1 MHQELKANSY
11 LCAMLEITRDY
22 IQHLQEDIALGKDSA
37 IIALLTDVHPADIA
51 DVFEELRPEENAY
64 VYKLLDRELAAG
76 VIVELDEDVRERLL
90 QSFTSKE
97 IAEEVIEHIDSD
109 DASDMISELSDE
121 KIEEIISHI
130 EDEEKASDII
140 DLLNYREGTAGS
152 LMAKELIKVNEK
164 WTVAHCIR
172 EMRKQAEELDNVYT
186 IYVVDDRDVL
196 LGRLSLKRLLFSA
209 STTRTIIKDIYDPQT
224 IYTVLANET
233 EEKVANIMEK
243 YDLVALPV
251 LNESGQLLGRITIDD
266 VVDVIMEEAERDYQM
281 ASGISEDVEASDS
294 IWTLTRARIPWLLIG
309 MAGGIA
315 SAYVIGIFDIE
326 KHPEMALFIPLI
338 TAMAGNAGV
347 QSAAIVVQGLANNS
361 LRMEA
366 ITRKLLKEL
375 AVGLFNG
382 LICSSILLLSSV
394 VLHFSIDLSITV
406 SVALLSVIT
415 FAAVF
420 GTFVP
425 LVLNR
430 YKIDP
435 ALATGPFVTTA
446 NDIIGLMIY
455 FMVGNM
461 LMTAVGA

>member
-1 MHQELKANSY
+1 
-11 LCAMLEITRDY
+11 MLEISREY
-22 IQHLQEDIALGKDSA
+22 INNLKDDIAEGRDSA
-37 IIALLTDVHPADIA
+37 IIALLANVHPADIA
-51 DVFEELRPEENAY
+51 DVFEELRSEENAY
-64 VYKLLDRELAAG
+64 VYKLLDTELAAD
-76 VIVELDEDVRERLL
+76 VIVELDEDVRELLL

-97 IAEEVIEHIDSD
+97 IAEEVLEHIDSD
-109 DASDMISELSDE
+109 DASDMIAELPE
-121 KIEEIISHI
+121 AKIEEIISHI

-140 DLLNYREGTAGS
+140 DLLAYSEGTAGS
-152 LMAKELIKVNEK
+152 LMAKELVKVNQN

-172 EMRKQAEELDNVYT
+172 EMRKQAEELENVYT
-186 IYVVDDRDVL
+186 IYVVDDRGIL
-196 LGRLSLKRLLFSA
+196 LGRLSLKKLLFSA
-209 STTRTIIKDIYDPQT
+209 STTRTIIKDIYDPQL
-224 IYTVLANET
+224 IQTVLTDET

-281 ASGISEDVEASDS
+281 ASGISEDVESSDG

-315 SAYVIGIFDIE
+315 AAYVIGVFDIE
-326 KHPEMALFIPLI
+326 KNPEMALFIPLI

-375 AVGLFNG
+375 AVGLVNG
-382 LICSSILLLSSV
+382 LICSLVLLLSSI
-394 VLHFSIDLSITV
+394 VLDFSINLSITV

-430 YKIDP
+430 YKVDP

-455 FMVGNM
+455 FIVGNM
-461 LMTAVGA
+461 LMTSVVA

>member
-1 MHQELKANSY
+1 
-11 LCAMLEITRDY
+11 
-22 IQHLQEDIALGKDSA
+22 
-37 IIALLTDVHPADIA
+37 
-51 DVFEELRPEENAY
+51 
-64 VYKLLDRELAAG
+64 
-76 VIVELDEDVRERLL
+76 
-90 QSFTSKE
+90 
-97 IAEEVIEHIDSD
+97 
-109 DASDMISELSDE
+109 
-121 KIEEIISHI
+121 
-130 EDEEKASDII
+130 
-140 DLLNYREGTAGS
+140 
-152 LMAKELIKVNEK
+152 
-164 WTVAHCIR
+164 
-172 EMRKQAEELDNVYT
+172 
-186 IYVVDDRDVL
+186 
-196 LGRLSLKRLLFSA
+196 
-209 STTRTIIKDIYDPQT
+209 
-224 IYTVLANET
+224 
-233 EEKVANIMEK
+233 
-243 YDLVALPV
+243 
-251 LNESGQLLGRITIDD
+251 
-266 VVDVIMEEAERDYQM
+266 
-281 ASGISEDVEASDS
+281 
-294 IWTLTRARIPWLLIG
+294 
-309 MAGGIA
+309 
-315 SAYVIGIFDIE
+315 
-326 KHPEMALFIPLI
+326 MALFIPLI

>member
-22 IQHLQEDIALGKDSA
+22 IQNLQEDIALGKDSA

>member
-1 MHQELKANSY
+1 
-11 LCAMLEITRDY
+11 
-22 IQHLQEDIALGKDSA
+22 
-37 IIALLTDVHPADIA
+37 
-51 DVFEELRPEENAY
+51 
-64 VYKLLDRELAAG
+64 
-76 VIVELDEDVRERLL
+76 
-90 QSFTSKE
+90 
-97 IAEEVIEHIDSD
+97 
-109 DASDMISELSDE
+109 
-121 KIEEIISHI
+121 
-130 EDEEKASDII
+130 
-140 DLLNYREGTAGS
+140 
-152 LMAKELIKVNEK
+152 
-164 WTVAHCIR
+164 
-172 EMRKQAEELDNVYT
+172 
-186 IYVVDDRDVL
+186 
-196 LGRLSLKRLLFSA
+196 
-209 STTRTIIKDIYDPQT
+209 
-224 IYTVLANET
+224 
-233 EEKVANIMEK
+233 
-243 YDLVALPV
+243 
-251 LNESGQLLGRITIDD
+251 
-266 VVDVIMEEAERDYQM
+266 
-281 ASGISEDVEASDS
+281 
-294 IWTLTRARIPWLLIG
+294 
-309 MAGGIA
+309 
-315 SAYVIGIFDIE
+315 
-326 KHPEMALFIPLI
+326 PLI

>member
-1 MHQELKANSY
+1 
-11 LCAMLEITRDY
+11 MLEISREY
-22 IQHLQEDIALGKDSA
+22 INNLKEDIAEGRDSS
-37 IIALLTDVHPADIA
+37 IIALLADVHPADIA
-51 DVFEELRPEENAY
+51 DVFEELRSEENAY
-64 VYKLLDRELAAG
+64 VYKLLDKELAAD
-76 VIVELDEDVRERLL
+76 VIVELDEDVRELLL

-97 IAEEVIEHIDSD
+97 IAEEVLEHIDSD
-109 DASDMISELSDE
+109 DASDMISELPDA

-140 DLLNYREGTAGS
+140 DLLAYEEGTAGS
-152 LMAKELIKVNEK
+152 LMAKELIKVNQN

-172 EMRKQAEELDNVYT
+172 EMRKQAEELENVYT
-186 IYVVDDRDVL
+186 IYVVDDRGVL
-196 LGRLSLKRLLFSA
+196 LGRLSLKKLLFSA
-209 STTRTIIKDIYDPQT
+209 STTRTIIKDIYDPQS
-224 IYTVLANET
+224 IQTVLTDET

-251 LNESGQLLGRITIDD
+251 VNESGQLLGRITIDD

-281 ASGISEDVEASDS
+281 ASGISEDVESSDG

-315 SAYVIGIFDIE
+315 AAYVIGVFDIE
-326 KHPEMALFIPLI
+326 KNPEMALFIPLI

-375 AVGLFNG
+375 AVGLVNG
-382 LICSSILLLSSV
+382 LICSLVLLLSSI
-394 VLHFSIDLSITV
+394 VLDFSVNLSITV

-455 FMVGNM
+455 FIVGNM

>member
-1 MHQELKANSY
+1 
-11 LCAMLEITRDY
+11 MLEITREY

-37 IIALLTDVHPADIA
+37 IVARLANVHPADIA
-51 DVFEELRPEENAY
+51 DVFEELRAEENAY
-64 VYKLLDRELAAG
+64 VYKLLDRELAAD
-76 VIVELDEDVRERLL
+76 VIVELNEDVRERLL

-97 IAEEVIEHIDSD
+97 IAEEVLEHIDSD
-109 DASDMISELSDE
+109 DASDMISELPDE

-140 DLLNYREGTAGS
+140 DLLNYREGTAGA

-186 IYVVDDRDVL
+186 IYVVDDKNVL

-209 STTRTIIKDIYDPQT
+209 STTRTIIKDIYDAQT
-224 IYTVLANET
+224 IYTVLASET

-461 LMTAVGA
+461 LMTAVGT